1 MPTKSMEAQLD
12 ARGVLGNFPRFG
24 KFRKGAPKSEK
35 GVAGRDQN
43 FFRLTLEENYEHL
56 RPACEQLFGAEPR
69 EFHNVLLAA
78 DSPDLAF
85 QYWQESWAH
94 ARLLK
99 RCDEET
105 ISVHW
110 DDSKPGYSTDPLE
123 CTCDPLKRECKNH
136 GRLDIVVP
144 ALFELTGEWGK
155 FTVETTSIYDVAALR
170 SYMKMAD
177 AFMQKLPNVAFWSVP
192 FTIGRAM
199 RNVPVTINGKR
210 SIKPMSLLYAKI
222 EPDFNQ
228 QVFTPM
234 LTQPARLL
242 LAGVNPETGESP
254 AGGLLDLEPDIEA
267 DFTQA
272 TSWDREYINAETLN
286 LFDHENHQANAIDKM
301 IADGE
306 LLDDMADDEAIAMI
320 HLNRERRKLE
330 QQETAKNTPKSR
342 QKGSN
347 SSAADEQVQ
356 SGADWIKDTARLNKF
371 IHSAHALLNMN
382 TGDVHEA
389 LKNASENEKLENIQ
403 DFAGSDVTA
412 WAACVAWK
420 FEYNAAAIAENYSD
434 DSNVLLIATRIIEI
448 RQQRLA
454 DIPF

>member
-1 MPTKSMEAQLD
+1 MPTKSMEAQLN

-24 KFRKGAPKSEK
+24 KFRKGAPKSDK
-35 GVAGRDQN
+35 GVAGRDQD

-78 DSPDLAF
+78 DSPDQAF

-110 DDSKPGYSTDPLE
+110 DDSKPGYSTEPLE

-136 GRLDIVVP
+136 GRLDIVIP
-144 ALFELTGEWGK
+144 ELFELTGEWGK

-242 LAGVNPETGESP
+242 LAGVNPETGELP
-254 AGGLLDLEPDIEA
+254 AADVEIEA
-267 DFTQA
+267 EFTQA
-272 TSWDREYINAETLN
+272 QEWDRDFVNAETLN
-286 LFDHENHQANAIDKM
+286 LFDHENHQANAIDKLV
-301 IADGE
+301 ADGVIT
-306 LLDDMADDEAIAMI
+306 DDMQTDEVIQVI
-320 HLNRERRKLE
+320 LE
-330 QQETAKNTPKSR
+330 ARSKRNAEKQEQASAKNGSKSR

-347 SSAADEQVQ
+347 SSAADEPAQ
-356 SGADWIKDTARLNKF
+356 SGADWLKDGATMNKF
-371 IHSAHALLNMN
+371 MQQAHAKLNMQ
-382 TGDVHEA
+382 TGDVLDA
-389 LKNASENEKLENIQ
+389 LKWVSVAPIVNIE
-403 DFAGSDVTA
+403 DFSGTKEEA
-412 WAACVAWK
+412 WGACVAHHCGYDL
-420 FEYNAAAIAENYSD
+420 EEVAAFIPDEKSPGRVMAEK
-434 DSNVLLIATRIIEI
+434 LIDRFSM
-448 RQQRLA
+448 
-454 DIPF
+454 PF

>member
-1 MPTKSMEAQLD
+1 MPTKSMEAQLN
-12 ARGVLGNFPRFG
+12 ARGILGNFPRFG
-24 KFRKGAPKSEK
+24 KFRKGAPKSDK
-35 GVAGRDQN
+35 GVAGRDQD

-69 EFHNVLLAA
+69 EFNNVLLAA
-78 DSPDLAF
+78 DSPDQAF
-85 QYWQESWAH
+85 QYWREDWAH

-110 DDSKPGYSTDPLE
+110 DDSKPGYSTEPLE
-123 CTCDPLKRECKNH
+123 CTCNPLDRTCKNH

-155 FTVETTSIYDVAALR
+155 FTIETTSVYDVAALR
-170 SYMKMAD
+170 QYMIVAE
-177 AFMQKLPNVAFWSVP
+177 AFMQKLPNYAFWSVP

-242 LAGVNPETGESP
+242 LAGVNPETGELP
-254 AGGLLDLEPDIEA
+254 AADVEIEA
-267 DFTQA
+267 EFTQA
-272 TSWDREYINAETLN
+272 QEWDREFVNAETLN
-286 LFDHENHQANAIDKM
+286 LFDHENHQANAIDKLV
-301 IADGE
+301 ADGVIT
-306 LLDDMADDEAIAMI
+306 DDMQTDEVIQVI
-320 HLNRERRKLE
+320 LE
-330 QQETAKNTPKSR
+330 ARSKRNAEKQEQASAKNGSKSR

-347 SSAADEQVQ
+347 SSAADEPAQSSSDWVRDGQTVVKFLAQAQSKLNLNHGQVI
-356 SGADWIKDTARLNKF
+356 D
-371 IHSAHALLNMN
+371 
-382 TGDVHEA
+382 A
-389 LKNASENEKLENIQ
+389 LKWVSFDPIQ
-403 DFAGSDVTA
+403 NVEQFVGSKDDA
-412 WAACVAWK
+412 WAACVAMHCDYDLDK
-420 FEYNAAAIAENYSD
+420 VAAFIPKA
-434 DSNVLLIATRIIEI
+434 DSPLRLRVTGIIE
-448 RQQRLA
+448 A
-454 DIPF
+454 SAIPF

>member
-1 MPTKSMEAQLD
+1 MEAQLD

-24 KFRKGAPKSEK
+24 KLRKGAPKSDK
-35 GVAGRDQN
+35 GVAGRDQD

-56 RPACEQLFGAEPR
+56 RPACEQLFGTEPR

-78 DSPDLAF
+78 DSPDQAF
-85 QYWQESWAH
+85 QYWREDWAH

-110 DDSKPGYSTDPLE
+110 DANKPGYDTEPMA
-123 CTCDPLKRECKNH
+123 CTCNPLDRTCKNH
-136 GRLDIVVP
+136 GRLDIVIP

-170 SYMKMAD
+170 SYMKMAEV
-177 AFMQKLPNVAFWSVP
+177 FMQRLSNTAFWSVP
-192 FTIGRAM
+192 FTIGRSM

-234 LTQPARLL
+234 LMQPARLL

-254 AGGLLDLEPDIEA
+254 AGGLPDLEAEFI
-267 DFTQA
+267 QA
-272 TSWDREYINAETLN
+272 REWDRDWVMQQTIH
-286 LFDHENHQANAIDKM
+286 LFDHEDHWINTTNKM
-301 IADGE
+301 EVDGE
-306 LLDDMADDEAIAMI
+306 LKDDMIDAEAVQAI
-320 HLNRERRKLE
+320 LENRERRNAEKA
-330 QQETAKNTPKSR
+330 AKNGSKSR
-342 QKGSN
+342 QKGAN
-347 SSAADEQVQ
+347 SSAAGEQVQ

-371 IHSAHALLNMN
+371 IASAYNDLGMN
-382 TGDVHEA
+382 TGDVAEA
-389 LKNASENEKLENIQ
+389 LRNASEHEKLENIQ

-420 FEYNAAAIAENYSD
+420 CGYSIAEMTENFD
-434 DSNVLLIATRIIEI
+434 TGSNVFKIAARICEI